1 MQTTDVDLVVP
12 TDVQAATLFEPYPT
26 ERYRAVR
33 EGRMTT
39 EEFIEDLLR
48 HVDESLAR
56 DRGAGIWA
64 KKTH

>member
-1 MQTTDVDLVVP
+1 MHTTDLDLV
-12 TDVQAATLFEPYPT
+12 QADARTATLFEPYPS

-56 DRGAGIWA
+56 ERGAGI
-64 KKTH
+64 